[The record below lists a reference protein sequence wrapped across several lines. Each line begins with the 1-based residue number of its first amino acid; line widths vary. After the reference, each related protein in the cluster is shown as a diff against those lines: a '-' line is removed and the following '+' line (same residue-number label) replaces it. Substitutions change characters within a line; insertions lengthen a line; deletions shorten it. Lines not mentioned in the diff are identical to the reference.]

1 VEIGEA
7 LRRFHKL
14 PERGGDAWGT
24 YNAGSSTVEFVAGVD
39 RGRGRGAFS
48 SMAGALSSNG
58 LQILAADMQ
67 VMADDLLLLRFVVTD
82 PDSKGEPPPSRLAA
96 VSKDMIKAVDATEPP
111 RFRKIWGQDSAEAS
125 LRLTA
130 LSNDVRIDNE
140 ASADATVVEVY
151 TFDRTGL
158 LYSLARRLHDLEL
171 TIWLSKIATN
181 IDQVVDVF
189 YVTNRGGGKIEDEG
203 RLDHIRRE
211 MMAVIETR
219 P

>member
-1 VEIGEA
+1 
-7 LRRFHKL
+7 
-14 PERGGDAWGT
+14 
-24 YNAGSSTVEFVAGVD
+24 
-39 RGRGRGAFS
+39 
-48 SMAGALSSNG
+48 MAGALTSNG

-82 PDSKGEPPPSRLAA
+82 PDSKGEPPSARLAS
-96 VSKDMIKAVDATEPP
+96 VSKDMIKSVDATEPP

-130 LSNDVRIDNE
+130 LSNDVRIDNQ
-140 ASADATVVEVY
+140 ASADATVIEVY

-189 YVTNRGGGKIEDEG
+189 YVTNRGGGKIEDPQ
-203 RLDHIRRE
+203 RLEHIRRE
-211 MMAVIETR
+211 MMAVIDNR
-219 P
+219 